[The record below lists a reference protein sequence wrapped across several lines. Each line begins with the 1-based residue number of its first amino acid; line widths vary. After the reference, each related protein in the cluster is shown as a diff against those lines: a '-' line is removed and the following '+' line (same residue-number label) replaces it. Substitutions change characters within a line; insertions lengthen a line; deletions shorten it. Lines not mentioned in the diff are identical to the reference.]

1 MLYLRLVSKFIRG
14 LLGTSKLKHFY
25 LRRQLGYLECLK
37 NYREGQWP
45 EISPSS
51 HLKMSKTIQRVPV
64 SLVPLSLEMF
74 NHFIELTQVEIK
86 TRGVPKS

>member
-1 MLYLRLVSKFIRG
+1 MLYLRLVSKFIQG
-14 LLGTSKLKHFY
+14 LLGTSKLKHFF

-37 NYREGQWP
+37 NYRGQWP

-51 HLKMSKTIQRVPV
+51 HLKNAQDHSRVPV
-64 SLVPLSLEMF
+64 SLVPPSLEMF